1 MYALRVPVYFLE
13 QRTSKMDTVLS
24 EWQGYSLMELTG
36 MSLLTRP
43 QRQASY
49 YMAEGEEGRERQT
62 VTEQHRVTVNESKRP
77 SITEGAGA
85 ALAWMQHSHPSLH
98 LPLEVDLSI
107 ETTAAVICT
116 NALLSTSHV
125 KLWV

>member
-13 QRTSKMDTVLS
+13 QRISKTDMVLS

-43 QRQASY
+43 QHQASY
-49 YMAEGEEGRERQT
+49 YMAEGEEGREGQT
-62 VTEQHRVTVNESKRP
+62 VTEQHRVTVNESKWP

-85 ALAWMQHSHPSLH
+85 ALARLQHSHPLLL
-98 LPLEVDLSI
+98 LPLKVDLSI
-107 ETTAAVICT
+107 ETTAAVICS
-116 NALLSTSHV
+116 NALMSTSHV
-125 KLWV
+125 MLWV

>member
-1 MYALRVPVYFLE
+1 MHALRVTVYFLE
-13 QRTSKMDTVLS
+13 RGISKTDTVLS

-43 QRQASY
+43 QHQASY
-49 YMAEGEEGRERQT
+49 YMAEGEEGREGQT
-62 VTEQHRVTVNESKRP
+62 VTEHHRVTVRKLKRP

-85 ALAWMQHSHPSLH
+85 ALARLQHSHPSLF
-98 LPLEVDLSI
+98 LPLKVDLSI

-116 NALLSTSHV
+116 NALMSTSHTMLRV
-125 KLWV
+125 